1 MSSSDG
7 RRAARKARVA
17 AEATTPAA
25 AVSGSE
31 NGAADGAESDPWFG
45 LGPKLPSGADSAR
58 PGDSADSLGSAA
70 PEASTAA
77 DSVAAAAE
85 PADRAEWFLPTGR
98 AALMPESITVAAD
111 EDEDS
116 QARAQ
121 YPAQIRAAGE
131 PPWAGEVTGPIAAVP
146 PPWETGPWPGPGEG
160 RASVAGGPV
169 PTGPVP
175 VGLAN
180 GSPVSGGSTG
190 QTGPAP
196 WSARTVLASG
206 LVPLVIPGLV
216 AGAVSLRRSKAG
228 DPVRRASILAIAA
241 SLAWAVI
248 IVVLVASTSGGS
260 ASNCHYPAAV
270 HQAYARAM
278 ADLRSNAPA
287 SVTVADLGQAATL
300 ANASAAATATGD
312 IAVRSALFAMTADL
326 QQARADVVAKHGV
339 PSSLRAHL
347 AADGTMLTASCPS

>member
-17 AEATTPAA
+17 AEAATPAA
-25 AVSGSE
+25 AVSGGE

-45 LGPKLPSGADSAR
+45 LGPKLPGGADSAR
-58 PGDSADSLGSAA
+58 PGDSADTLRLAV
-70 PEASTAA
+70 PEAPTAA
-77 DSVAAAAE
+77 DAVAAAAE

-98 AALMPESITVAAD
+98 AALMPESMTVAAD

-116 QARAQ
+116 QAGAQ

-146 PPWETGPWPGPGEG
+146 PPWETGPWPGPGAG
-160 RASVAGGPV
+160 RASVAVGPV
-169 PTGPVP
+169 PDGS
-175 VGLAN
+175 AN
-180 GSPVSGGSTG
+180 GSPVPAGSAG
-190 QTGPAP
+190 AAP
-196 WSARTVLASG
+196 WSARTVLAAG

-216 AGAVSLRRSKAG
+216 AGALSFRRSRAG
-228 DPVRRASILAIAA
+228 DPVRRASILAIVA

-260 ASNCHYPAAV
+260 AGNCHYPATV

-278 ADLRSNAPA
+278 ADLRSNAQA
-287 SVTVADLGQAATL
+287 SVTVADLGQAATR
-300 ANASAAATATGD
+300 ANAAAAATGTGD

-326 QQARADVVAKHGV
+326 QQARADVVAKRPV
-339 PSSLRAHL
+339 PSTLRAHL
-347 AADGTMLTASCPS
+347 AADGTALTASCPS